1 MKKLCYILM
10 TMMFPL
16 LMVAQSIP
24 NGDFE
29 EWTIIEYAIPDQWNT
44 SATENLMDAGFVAST
59 EVSGYINSAIHL
71 ETMTNE
77 DELIPAYFSN
87 TDGDPVAGEGGVPY
101 NGSPT
106 GITGYYRYHLPAL
119 DTALMIVICKSGGSI
134 SSFDLFKIKGTGDQP
149 EFTAFNFALTN
160 AAAVDTVIIAA
171 TSSNLITEEGIEIG
185 SWIEFDQLAFTGES
199 PVMPPIPNG
208 SFDEWNSYTWDR
220 PIGWNT
226 RGSNI
231 SLTTDSYSGEY
242 AIQLVNEVREDGS
255 IDPSTVTTS
264 DISDGPPVGGL
275 PYSNVSDTL
284 CGYYKFIAPEG
295 QFAAV
300 SAVIYASGNNIGGNY
315 LQLAPADSYT
325 YFEMPLNTFSLPDTL
340 GVEITS
346 AAWPFDDDLEGNTLI
361 VDHVQLKSAPLNT
374 SEISH
379 SGLSLFP
386 NPVRNEL
393 TIKLASQWST
403 DDMIFIYNQSG
414 QCVYSALV
422 TQSQMML
429 DTSFL
434 TAGLYSYKIGND
446 KAVSAGQFIV
456 IK

>member
-1 MKKLCYILM
+1 MKKQVYMLVV
-10 TMMFPL
+10 MMFPVML
-16 LMVAQSIP
+16 FAQSIP

-29 EWTIIEYAIPDQWNT
+29 EWTIFEYAMPDQWNT
-44 SATENLMDAGFVAST
+44 SARENLSDAGIVAST
-59 EVSGYINSAIHL
+59 EVSGYINSAIRL
-71 ETMTNE
+71 ETMVAN
-77 DELIPAYFSN
+77 DELVPAYFSN
-87 TDGDPVAGEGGVPY
+87 TNGDPLAGEGGVPY

-106 GITGYYRYHLPAL
+106 GITGYFRYHLPAL

-134 SSFDLFKIKGTGDQP
+134 NSFDLFKIKGTGDQA
-149 EFTAFNFALTN
+149 EFTAFNFALSN
-160 AAAVDTVIIAA
+160 DAAVDTVIIAA

-185 SWIEFDQLAFTGES
+185 SWIEYDQLAFTGES

-208 SFDEWNSYTWDR
+208 SFDDWNSYTWDR

-231 SLTTDSYSGEY
+231 SRSTDSYSGEY

-255 IDPSTVTTS
+255 IDPSTITTS
-264 DISDGPPVGGL
+264 DISNGPPVGGL
-275 PYSNVSDTL
+275 PYSNMSDTL

-295 QFAAV
+295 QFASV
-300 SAVIYASGNNIGGNY
+300 SAMIFAGGNNIGGNY
-315 LQLAPADSYT
+315 QQLPPAVSYS
-325 YFEMPLNTFSLPDTL
+325 YFELPLNTFSVPDTL

-346 AAWPFDDDLEGNTLI
+346 ASWPFDDDQEGNTLI
-361 VDHVQLKSAPLNT
+361 VDHVQLKSAPLNVAG
-374 SEISH
+374 IDR

-393 TIKLASQWST
+393 NIRLPREFST
-403 DDMIFIYNQSG
+403 NETLFIYDQSG
-414 QCVYSALV
+414 KCIHSVLV
-422 TQSQMML
+422 TQKQFRM

-434 TAGLYSYKIGND
+434 ASGLYTYLISSEDSGY
-446 KAVSAGQFIV
+446 SGQFIV